1 MRSLFRLLCPL
12 ALVVVAP
19 AWLPAADIIPDFS
32 QRVWQRADGLP
43 SNEITDLCQDH
54 QGYLWVATS
63 AGLVRFDGSR
73 FLGFGTTPGGHLV
86 AQGLAAIEADPAD
99 DVLWAAPFSGGLIRY
114 RGGRFEEQ
122 TLPGRP
128 AGQRIARLH
137 VAADRALWVA
147 LEGGEVMR
155 LHGEQAEVFGA
166 ADGLT
171 LKRSAFLAGDG
182 QGRVWVAS
190 DTHLFRYEAG
200 RLHPLQLPDMN
211 DDLRLASA
219 RQDGP
224 WVLGRGWLH
233 KVVGDALPVKIK
245 VNANFNARS
254 VQALIEDSAGAV
266 WTGSRARGVR
276 RLTLPDEES
285 DLVIGDPEEITAL
298 LEDRSGNVWV
308 GSNGGGLLRVR
319 SAVLKRFDKAAGLL
333 ESHTLGVCEDATGTI
348 WIANRDGG
356 VAYVNAEGR
365 SRALDPLRV
374 RETFSVRSVTPAG
387 AEGVWVA
394 TSHGLLRATKQGLVA
409 ADDPAAPPPTP
420 NYGQM
425 RVSLTSRVGDLW
437 VALEPSRL
445 GRLRGGAWRV
455 FTEADGL
462 GAGVMQAVVEDGE
475 GVIWVGTEYGRL
487 YRLAGE
493 RFTEIPRAVPEN
505 AGGIQAIHFDALGRG
520 WLGTAGAG
528 LLRLHDAE
536 SRPLGER
543 HGLPSGSITQIIS
556 DEEGDLWLGSP
567 QGIFQVR
574 REELDRFFAGGIT
587 RVHAMMLGE
596 DEGLT
601 EISGTNGYQP
611 SVWKSRDG
619 LLWFATREGV
629 VVIDPRR
636 EKAAADP
643 LPVRIDTVRA
653 DGALVASGDHVRLP
667 SRVHT
672 VEVDYSVLCLT
683 TPSRVRAQVRLRG
696 YDDSWQPADLR
707 SPVRYTRLPPGE
719 YRFEVRAELAGTPGT
734 LSRISLPI
742 TVAAAWWQT
751 LWFRVGAG
759 LLVLLGGI
767 LSARAWT
774 HRRLRM
780 QRAELERATA
790 LERERDRIA
799 RNIHDDLGSGLTR
812 ISLLTQAADPGDGRA
827 QLDKIYHTVSDLTQ
841 SMDEIVWAVN
851 PKNDNL
857 EGFAN
862 YLVEY
867 AQGFLSDAG
876 LRCRVEVP
884 AILPAG
890 ALPAQFRHHLFL
902 SCKEALNNVAKHAQA
917 TEVAVQ
923 LRVEAARLVL
933 VVADNGRGFGPVQRV
948 APQRTS
954 SDGGQNERIGE
965 QCAPPRTRNGLAN
978 LRSRL
983 AELGGTCE
991 VVSSGSGT
999 TVTFSTPL
1007 PNQPP
1012 PS

>member
-1 MRSLFRLLCPL
+1 MRSLLRLLCAL
-12 ALVVVAP
+12 APAVVAP
-19 AWLPAADIIPDFS
+19 AGLLAAPVIPAFS
-32 QRVWQRADGLP
+32 HRSWQRADGLP
-43 SNEITDLCQDH
+43 ANEITDLAQDH
-54 QGYLWVATS
+54 QGYLWVATP

-73 FLGFGTTPGGHLV
+73 FLGFAQAPGGHLV
-86 AQGLAAIEADPAD
+86 AQGLAALAADPAEE
-99 DVLWAAPFSGGLIRY
+99 VVWAAPLSGGLVRY
-114 RGGRFEEQ
+114 REGRFEEQ
-122 TLPGRP
+122 VLPGRP

-137 VAADRALWVA
+137 IAADRALWIA

-155 LHGEQAEVFGA
+155 LQGESAENFGVN
-166 ADGLT
+166 DGLT
-171 LKRSAFLAGDG
+171 LRRSAILASDG
-182 QGRVWVAS
+182 QGRMWVAS

-200 RLHPLQLPDMN
+200 RLHPWALPGVN
-211 DDLRLASA
+211 DDLRLAST

-233 KVVGDALPVKIK
+233 KVVADALPLKIK
-245 VNANFNARS
+245 VNSGFNARS
-254 VQALIEDSAGAV
+254 VQALIEDSSGAI
-266 WTGSRARGVR
+266 WTGSRARGLR

-285 DLVIGDPEEITAL
+285 SLVIGDPEEITAL
-298 LEDRSGNVWV
+298 LEDRAGNIWV

-319 SAVLKRFDKAAGLL
+319 PAVLRHFDREAGLL
-333 ESHTLGVCEDATGTI
+333 ESHTLGVCEDDAGTI

-356 VAYVNAEGR
+356 LAYINEQGR
-365 SRALDPLRV
+365 TRVLDPLRV
-374 RETFSVRSVTPAG
+374 RETFSVRSVTPAPG
-387 AEGVWVA
+387 GGVWVA

-409 ADDPAAPPPTP
+409 ADDPAAPPAPP
-420 NYGQM
+420 HYGQM
-425 RVSLTSRVGDLW
+425 RVSLTARNGDLW

-445 GRLRGGAWRV
+445 GCLRDGRWQV

-462 GAGVMQAVVEDGE
+462 GEGVMQALAEDERGAL
-475 GVIWVGTEYGRL
+475 WVGTEYGRL
-487 YRLAGE
+487 YRQDGE
-493 RFTEIPRAVPEN
+493 RFAEVVHAVPET
-505 AGGIQAIHFDALGRG
+505 ADGIQAIHFDARGRG

-536 SRPLGER
+536 PRPLGER
-543 HGLPSGSITQIIS
+543 QDLPSGSITQIIS
-556 DEEGDLWLGSP
+556 DEEGDLWVGSP
-567 QGIFQVR
+567 QGIFQLR
-574 REELDRFFAGGIT
+574 REELDRFFAGGLT
-587 RVHAMMLGE
+587 RVHAMLLGA
-596 DEGLT
+596 DEGLA

-611 SVWKSRDG
+611 SVWESRDG

-629 VVIDPRR
+629 VAIDPKR
-636 EKAAADP
+636 EKATDDP

-653 DGALVASGDHVRLP
+653 DGALVPVGDRLRLP
-667 SRVHT
+667 SRVRT

-719 YRFEVRAELAGTPGT
+719 YRFEVRAQLAGSPGT
-734 LSRISLPI
+734 LSRAGLPI

-751 LWFRVGAG
+751 LWFRTGAG
-759 LLVLLGGI
+759 LLVLFGGI
-767 LSARAWT
+767 LASRAWT

-780 QRAELERATA
+780 QREELERATT

-812 ISLLTQAADPGDGRA
+812 ISLLTQTAEAGDGRA
-827 QLDKIYHTVSDLTQ
+827 QLDKIYRTVSDLTQ

-884 AILPAG
+884 ALLPAG
-890 ALPAQFRHHLFL
+890 SLPAQFRHHLFL

-923 LRVEAARLVL
+923 LRVEGGCLL
-933 VVADNGRGFGPVQRV
+933 LSVVDNGRGFVETAAPAAPGP
-948 APQRTS
+948 S
-954 SDGGQNERIGE
+954 GG
-965 QCAPPRTRNGLAN
+965 RNGLAN

-991 VVSSGSGT
+991 VVSSANGT
-999 TVTFSTPL
+999 TVTFSAPL
-1007 PNQPP
+1007 PTFPQP
-1012 PS
+1012 S